1 LEVSVK
7 ILAVVIPVKGVW
19 SLNSP
24 NAPAPRAWTTLSGF
38 VSVVYG
44 SRIIFCLRSAH
55 GRSAKFSL
63 CCGSLEHISM
73 IYNGGMTKEDEE
85 KGEKAKIL

>member
-24 NAPAPRAWTTLSGF
+24 KAPAPRAWTTLSGW
-38 VSVVYG
+38 VSGGYG
-44 SRIIFCLRSAH
+44 SRECATYDPLMVEVAYLLSVMEVYSISA
-55 GRSAKFSL
+55 RYTV
-63 CCGSLEHISM
+63 EV
-73 IYNGGMTKEDEE
+73 
-85 KGEKAKIL
+85 